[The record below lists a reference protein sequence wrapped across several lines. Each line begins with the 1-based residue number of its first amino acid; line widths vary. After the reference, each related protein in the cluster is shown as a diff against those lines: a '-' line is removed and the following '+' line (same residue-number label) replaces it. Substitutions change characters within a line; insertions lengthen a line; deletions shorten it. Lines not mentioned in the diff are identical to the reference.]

1 LPAEVG
7 LSRRAGLKFSRYV
20 FFKRSNKYW
29 KYLIKKI
36 APPELIS
43 PMHYYEFTLE

>member
-1 LPAEVG
+1 MALE
-7 LSRRAGLKFSRYV
+7 LSRRAGLKLSRYV
-20 FFKRSNKYW
+20 FFKRSNRYW
-29 KYLIKKI
+29 KYLLKKI